1 MGSHHLEQIRCESCQ
16 KLLFRGIVGLGFI
29 EVKCSRCGH
38 VNVINSYDA
47 MLHNTPGAYV
57 LVYDSRG
64 GLIAHSKSAEKILGY
79 TTSELNQSSMQD
91 IDASFPRITPT
102 PSDHKMTR
110 QEWEDMHKNL
120 PKTALHKTKKGE
132 NSPKAARYYPIDTF
146 TGVYSVGIFYP
157 SKAE

>member
-1 MGSHHLEQIRCESCQ
+1 MVSRALDQIRCENCQ

-64 GLIAHSKSAEKILGY
+64 GLIAHSKSAEDILGY
-79 TTSELNQSSMQD
+79 STSELNRSSMQD
-91 IDASFPRITPT
+91 IDATFPRITPT
-102 PSDHKMTR
+102 TSDHKLSR
-110 QEWEDMHKNL
+110 KEWESVHKHL
-120 PKTALHKTKKGE
+120 SATVQHRTKDGATQ
-132 NSPKAARYYPIDTF
+132 PKAARYYPIDTF

-157 SKAE
+157 LKTT